1 MTTLFDIHSHIL
13 FGVDDG
19 PKTIEESISLIKKM
33 QNEGITKILATPH
46 FYPQDTDLAD
56 YLKII
61 NNNFKTLKNVT
72 QKNNL
77 PEIYLGCELLYFS
90 GLGQS
95 TSLHNLCLNN
105 TNYLLLELTDNCINN
120 RLFSDIKALIKQ
132 SGIVPVIAHIE
143 RYCKAKN
150 FKKLLQFVS
159 QNNIPIQV
167 NAASFSI
174 FCFRRAIKKIIKN
187 NIPILLGTDSHSV
200 DMRPP
205 KLQEA
210 LQIIEKKYGIE
221 FKEQILNNNKKFMR
235 KIVG

>member
-1 MTTLFDIHSHIL
+1 MFDIHSHIL

-19 PKTIEESISLIKKM
+19 PKTIKESISLIEKM

-46 FYPQDTDLAD
+46 FYPQDTDLSD
-56 YLKII
+56 FLKLV
-61 NNNFKTLKNVT
+61 NNNFKVLKTIT

-90 GLGQS
+90 GIGQS
-95 TSLHNLCLNN
+95 TSLQHLCLNGS
-105 TNYLLLELTDNCINN
+105 NYLLLELTDNCIND
-120 RLFSDIKALIKQ
+120 RLFTDIKALIKQ
-132 SGIVPVIAHIE
+132 SGIVPIIAHIE

-167 NAASFSI
+167 NAASFSM
-174 FCFRRAIKKIIKN
+174 FYFRRSIKKIIKN
-187 NIPILLGTDSHSV
+187 NIPIILGTDSHSV

-221 FKEQILNNNKKFMR
+221 FKEQIINNNKIIMK